1 MHPLSFGSSPPLS
14 RLWSSIT
21 PSPSTPPCAPTV
33 SGENLFISLSYDLIF
48 ISAMQILWWEES
60 PWNIEDFNYFFLSL
74 MRGLGRHWGDISSS
88 SWGKETVTNSQRMTW
103 RAFAILAMFSI
114 GPSRVGQQKIFN
126 VRSIFDGIFSLG
138 RDLVVQ
144 GVQFHFWLC
153 APGSTVTCCAY
164 PACATFPKL
173 RPRWWS
179 PSPRLW
185 SSCRRRLRWA
195 GCHWRHNRCS
205 LLPAVSQMLPLA
217 GQACRR
223 GLSLPHHA
231 CGAHKPQKL
240 ETRADE
246 T

>member
-1 MHPLSFGSSPPLS
+1 MTL
-14 RLWSSIT
+14 R
-21 PSPSTPPCAPTV
+21 V
-33 SGENLFISLSYDLIF
+33 SGKQSKNDLDSIRNSCDVFYWAKPGGATENFQCALP
-48 ISAMQILWWEES
+48 LWW
-60 PWNIEDFNYFFLSL
+60 Y
-74 MRGLGRHWGDISSS
+74 
-88 SWGKETVTNSQRMTW
+88 
-103 RAFAILAMFSI
+103 
-114 GPSRVGQQKIFN
+114 
-126 VRSIFDGIFSLG
+126 FSLG
-138 RDLVVQ
+138 RGFVVQ